1 MTRDI
6 GWGILGTAHIAERS
20 FLPALREA
28 GGGRPV
34 AVASRNLAAGK
45 AFAHEHGIERGLEGY
60 GALLDDPQVEA
71 VYVALP
77 NRLHAEWSEAALDAE
92 KAVLCEKP
100 LCGTVE
106 DTEAV
111 LAAARRTGGLLWE
124 AFVFPFHEQIARV
137 RELLSGGVIGDLRE
151 IQSSFHFLLADRE
164 NVRMS
169 RELQGGSLQDV
180 GCYPI
185 RLARLLFEAEPERGR
200 ASAVWSDTR
209 VDEEMAGELIFPGDR
224 RLLFSCGFRLAPD
237 TSTRIMGSLRRIHLS
252 NPFHP
257 RACDTIEVIDDDERT
272 VRPAAVE
279 RYTFTP
285 ALRHVHAALRG
296 EEEPRHLAV
305 DEALGN
311 ARAIAMLARSAR
323 EDGEGSAGQSS
334 RLR

>member
-1 MTRDI
+1 MTREI
-6 GWGILGTAHIAERS
+6 RWGILGTAHIAERS
-20 FLPALREA
+20 FLPALGEA
-28 GGGRPV
+28 GGGRAV
-34 AVASRNLAAGK
+34 AVASRDPAAGK
-45 AFAHEHGIERGLEGY
+45 AFAHEHRIERALEGY
-60 GALLDDPQVEA
+60 EALLGDPEIDA
-71 VYVALP
+71 VYVPLP
-77 NRLHAEWSEAALDAE
+77 NSLHAEWTVAALDAG

-137 RELLSGGVIGDLRE
+137 REMLAGGAVGDLRE
-151 IQSSFHFLLADRE
+151 IQSSFHFVLADPE

-169 RELQGGSLQDV
+169 SELQGGSLQDV

-200 ASAVWSDTR
+200 ASAVWSDTS
-209 VDEEMAGELIFPGDR
+209 VDEEMAGELFFPGDR

-237 TSTRIMGSLRRIHLS
+237 TSTRILGSRRRIHLS

-257 RACDTIEVIDDDERT
+257 RGGDTIEVIDDEERT
-272 VRPAAVE
+272 VGPAAVE

-285 ALRHVHAALRG
+285 AIRHVQAAIRG

-311 ARAIAMLARSAR
+311 ALAIDMLARSAR
-323 EDGEGSAGQSS
+323 EDAGSAAPNGPS
-334 RLR
+334 L